1 MRTLNKNTIQ
11 MWYALHRES
20 EVIYKLD
27 EHGNKIVAYT
37 DTSTTP
43 PTVYYVEEGTTKEGY
58 GKPEEFFGNLS
69 YSSSGEAETTEF
81 GVSLTDYEATVTV
94 SKNYLPIDETSLIWL
109 HEPTVDKDGYAVRGD
124 ADFKVLKVHPSLNE
138 CKYLLAKTQKQK

>member
-1 MRTLNKNTIQ
+1 MRTLDKNVVQ

-37 DTSTTP
+37 DETTVP

-58 GKPEEFFGNLS
+58 DKPVKFFGNLAFNT
-69 YSSSGEAETTEF
+69 SGEAETTEF

-94 SKNYLPIDETSLIWL
+94 SKNSIPIDETSLVWTHTPL
-109 HEPTVDKDGYAVRGD
+109 TDENGYAIRDD
-124 ADFKVLKVHPSLNE
+124 ADFRVLKVHPSLNA
-138 CKYLLAKTQKQK
+138 CKYLLAKVQK

>member
-1 MRTLNKNTIQ
+1 MRTLDKNKTQ

-27 EHGNKIVAYT
+27 ELGNKIVAYV
-37 DTSTTP
+37 DTETEP

-58 GKPEEFFGNLS
+58 GEPIEFFGNLA

-81 GVSLTDYEATVTV
+81 GVSLVDYEATVTV
-94 SKNYLPIDETSLIWL
+94 SKDYLPIDETSLIWL
-109 HEPTVDKDGYAVRGD
+109 HTPATDTNGYAIRDD

-138 CKYLLAKTQKQK
+138 CKYLLAKVQK

>member
-1 MRTLNKNTIQ
+1 MRCLDKNKTQ
-11 MWYALHRES
+11 MWYALHRDS

-37 DTSTTP
+37 DESTTP

-58 GKPEEFFGNLS
+58 GEPIEFFGNLAYMS
-69 YSSSGEAETTEF
+69 AGEAETTEF

-94 SKNYLPIDETSLIWL
+94 SKGYLPIDETSLVWT
-109 HEPTVDKDGYAVRGD
+109 HEPLVDSDGYAIRGD
-124 ADFKVLKVHPSLNE
+124 ADFRVLKVHPSLNE
-138 CKYLLAKTQKQK
+138 CKYLLAKVQK

>member
-1 MRTLNKNTIQ
+1 MRTLNKNKTQ

-27 EHGNKIVAYT
+27 ELGNKIVAYT
-37 DTSTTP
+37 DTTTEP

-58 GKPEEFFGNLS
+58 GEPIEFFGNLA

-81 GVSLTDYEATVTV
+81 GVSLVDYEATVTV
-94 SKNYLPIDETSLIWL
+94 SKDYLPIDETSLIWL
-109 HEPTVDKDGYAVRGD
+109 HTPATDNDGYAIRDD
-124 ADFKVLKVHPSLNE
+124 ADYKVLKVHPSLNV
-138 CKYLLAKTQKQK
+138 CKYLLAKIQK